1 MKTMMLVIATM
12 LSGAQCFPN
21 ITFNDD
27 YSYDDEDDEDE
38 HNDDGDSYDVIR
50 GSILSYYWRSS

>member
-1 MKTMMLVIATM
+1 MLVIATM
-12 LSGAQCFPN
+12 LSGAQCFPI